1 MPYLEVKNA
10 SVGFG
15 SYSDRYEVLDNIN
28 LTVEENEFVAII
40 GFSGS
45 GKSTLM
51 SMLAGLVKPRLWRGP
66 A

>member
-1 MPYLEVKNA
+1 MAFLEVKDA

-40 GFSGS
+40 GFSG
-45 GKSTLM
+45 
-51 SMLAGLVKPRLWRGP
+51 
-66 A
+66 